1 MKKVTNKVGLL
12 ATELGYHDGSDI
24 WTFYSKEA
32 KTWVSTNTIGGIS
45 GYEKTYKK
53 CTQTELQSWL
63 RKKDIEVYGIPTIY
77 DGVKTY
83 SGILHTEKYMKYV
96 GTNIK
101 TYEKAIEM
109 ALLEGLQML
118 KSQRNDREY

>member
-12 ATELGYHDGSDI
+12 ATELGYSDGTNT

-32 KTWVSTNTIGGIS
+32 KTWISTNTIGGIS
-45 GYEKTYKK
+45 GYEKTFKQ
-53 CTQTELQSWL
+53 CTQSELQSWL

-118 KSQRNDREY
+118 KLQRNNREY